1 MVDLPNLVASAIES
15 DRSGFSAAVI
25 LSNNSRTVRKIREV
39 VPSKLRMVTLTSSA
53 KVSESLKEDNFEVEL
68 LEDSFVNVTIY
79 DILGNVVDELYDGFQ
94 TSGNKSIKWDAR
106 NTSGELVSA
115 GMYFYKIQ
123 VGNSSQ
129 VKRMM
134 FLK

>member
-1 MVDLPNLVASAIES
+1 M
-15 DRSGFSAAVI
+15 
-25 LSNNSRTVRKIREV
+25 
-39 VPSKLRMVTLTSSA
+39 
-53 KVSESLKEDNFEVEL
+53 
-68 LEDSFVNVTIY
+68 
-79 DILGNVVDELYDGFQ
+79 LGNVVDELYDVFQ
-94 TSGNKSIKWDAR
+94 RSGNKSIKWDAR